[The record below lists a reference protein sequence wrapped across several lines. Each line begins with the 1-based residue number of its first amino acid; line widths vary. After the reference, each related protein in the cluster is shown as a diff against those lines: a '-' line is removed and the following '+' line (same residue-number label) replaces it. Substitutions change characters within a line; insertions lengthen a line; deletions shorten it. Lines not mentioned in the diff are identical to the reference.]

1 MTTYSKT
8 IIKVSVHLP
17 DDSPIFGESSTHV
30 SLEDEAGGIYLKLE
44 QCNDN
49 IQNGCVTFNDIEHL
63 EAVVSAAKE
72 LLQNAPKS

>member
-44 QCNDN
+44 QCNDV
-49 IQNGCVTFNDIEHL
+49 IQPGCVTFNDMEHL
-63 EAVVSAAKE
+63 RAVVAAAKE
-72 LLQNAPKS
+72 LLENAPK